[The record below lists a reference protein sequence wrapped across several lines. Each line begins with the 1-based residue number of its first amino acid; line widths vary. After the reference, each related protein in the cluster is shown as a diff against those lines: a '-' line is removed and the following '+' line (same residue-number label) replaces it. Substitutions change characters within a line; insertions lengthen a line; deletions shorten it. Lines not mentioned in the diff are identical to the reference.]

1 MPSFIQQI
9 GKKEVPTTTMFPVSH
24 IVYYLLIF
32 RYGIL
37 VDPQQWLIV
46 LTGRQE
52 GEAEHPSL
60 YLLAC

>member
-1 MPSFIQQI
+1 
-9 GKKEVPTTTMFPVSH
+9 MFPVSH